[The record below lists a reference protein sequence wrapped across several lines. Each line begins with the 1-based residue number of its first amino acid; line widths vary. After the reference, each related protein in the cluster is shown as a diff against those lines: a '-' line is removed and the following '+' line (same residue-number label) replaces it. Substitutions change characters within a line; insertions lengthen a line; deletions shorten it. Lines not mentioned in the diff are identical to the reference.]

1 MTPTTRFVFL
11 SLASALCTACG
22 SVPTRTFQFDAI
34 DVEEKPLPALVVVG
48 DDWIGAAERQQFVNL
63 DKNDSSLTL
72 ELKFDRAEVD
82 VTVAAVQVDPDTGK
96 PTKVPK
102 SRGEPNEFVAEP
114 RRVQIT
120 DPQMQMFILPR
131 R

>member
-1 MTPTTRFVFL
+1 MTPKTRFVLL
-11 SLASALCTACG
+11 STVAALCTACG
-22 SVPTRTFQFDAI
+22 SVPTRSFRFDAI

-63 DKNDSSLTL
+63 DKNDSALDL
-72 ELKFDRAEVD
+72 VLQFDRAEVE
-82 VTVAAVQVDPDTGK
+82 VIVAAVEVDPDTGK

-102 SRGEPNEFVAEP
+102 SRSEPNEFVAEP

-120 DPQMQMFILPR
+120 DPQMQLYILPR